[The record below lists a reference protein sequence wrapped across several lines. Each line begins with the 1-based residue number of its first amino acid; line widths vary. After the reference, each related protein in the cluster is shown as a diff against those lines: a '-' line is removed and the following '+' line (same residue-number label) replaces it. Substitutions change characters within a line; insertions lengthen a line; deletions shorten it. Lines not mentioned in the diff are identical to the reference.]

1 MGLVQD
7 RIALLEQVRNDT
19 ENGSSFAA
27 AEAQK
32 MEEISQRLMYEL
44 EGSASGE
51 EAAQAVAQAADD
63 LTSIASAL
71 SEASASML
79 DYINRLQS

>member
-27 AEAQK
+27 AEVQK
-32 MEEISQRLMYEL
+32 MEELAQRLQYEL
-44 EGSASGE
+44 EGSSSGE
-51 EAAQAVAQAADD
+51 DAAQAVAQAADD

-71 SEASASML
+71 DEASASML
-79 DYINRLQS
+79 DYINRLRS